1 MATPDSLSPTFVIV
15 MGVSGCGKTTI
26 AELVAAEIGGRF
38 LEGDAF
44 HPPAN
49 KAKMGSGIPL
59 TDEDRRPWFDTLV
72 AESRTVIDQGVSP
85 VLACSALKQRYRD
98 YLVENFARHRLVYLK
113 GSYEL
118 IKGRMD
124 AREHEYMTSTLLKS
138 QFDTLEEPAEGPA
151 VLVLPIEEPPD
162 TLVRRIVAWLRQS

>member
-1 MATPDSLSPTFVIV
+1 MSPIFIVI

-26 AELVAAEIGGRF
+26 AERVAEAIDGMF

-59 TDEDRRPWFDTLV
+59 TDEDRWPWFDRLIHAASAVLETD
-72 AESRTVIDQGVSP
+72 SSP
-85 VLACSALKQRYRD
+85 VLACSALRQRYRD
-98 YLVENFARHRLVYLK
+98 YLFESFPEHRLVYLK

-118 IKGRMD
+118 IKSRMD
-124 AREHEYMTSTLLKS
+124 ARRHEYMTSALLKS
-138 QFDTLEEPAEGPA
+138 QFDALEEPAPGPD
-151 VLVLPIEEPPD
+151 VLILPIDEEPGRIIAEI
-162 TLVRRIVAWLRQS
+162 VRWLETGTGRTS